1 MYTIEYKTMTSAPI
15 FTHQKFIKAITH
27 TRTPCSQNE
36 YKFSHAKIT
45 ITLSAIQR
53 KVPSLNTFFFIF
65 RFLSIRKCT
74 SLSENDIVL
83 TI

>member
-1 MYTIEYKTMTSAPI
+1 MTSAPI

-27 TRTPCSQNE
+27 TRPPCSQNE

-45 ITLSAIQR
+45 ITLPAIQR
-53 KVPSLNTFFFIF
+53 KVPSLNTLFFIF
-65 RFLSIRKCT
+65 TCRFLSIRKCT